1 MTPTQRRELAMS
13 KARSKIN
20 ELLALDELNTEQR
33 ADVDALAIEVE
44 NLERE
49 KRAAIIAGDGELET
63 RIDDVPDRETRER
76 QELRETASL
85 GRYLIA
91 AGQGRLPSG
100 AELELMQAA
109 SVPDGTIPLELFD
122 APRREQRA
130 DTLAPATGRG
140 VNLDP
145 ILPAIFARAIVPRLG
160 VEMPRIESGGYSTMT
175 ISDSVT
181 AAATTAGAAF
191 TPTAGVLTPKNTDP
205 HRVTAGLSLRVED
218 VARVGQANF
227 ESILRQNTQ
236 LAMSAQLDAL
246 GLTGNNTD
254 PNPQGLYPQ
263 LTATDP
269 IPATLADW
277 EAFVSAAA
285 TGIDS
290 GPWAESL
297 AEVRYCVNND
307 AMVLAETT
315 FQVGGGNQATA
326 GEMSAAAYLRGQ
338 SAGFYSS
345 SRMPATASDVAGGI
359 IFRAGTMG
367 LDGVNAMRTA
377 VCPVWDYVE
386 IDDIFSDAGSGIRHY
401 FMHALIGDVLI
412 TQPSAYLRADLKVS

>member
-20 ELLALDELNTEQR
+20 ELLALDELTTEQR

-175 ISDSVT
+175 ISASVT

-345 SRMPATASDVAGGI
+345 SRMPATASDRCGRYHLPRWHDGARWRQRHADGGLPCL
-359 IFRAGTMG
+359 G
-367 LDGVNAMRTA
+367 LRRNR
-377 VCPVWDYVE
+377 
-386 IDDIFSDAGSGIRHY
+386 
-401 FMHALIGDVLI
+401 
-412 TQPSAYLRADLKVS
+412 

>member
-20 ELLALDELNTEQR
+20 ELLALDELTTEQR

-130 DTLAPATGRG
+130 DTLAPAMGRG

-175 ISDSVT
+175 ISASVT

-386 IDDIFSDAGSGIRHY
+386 IDDIYSDAGSGIRHY